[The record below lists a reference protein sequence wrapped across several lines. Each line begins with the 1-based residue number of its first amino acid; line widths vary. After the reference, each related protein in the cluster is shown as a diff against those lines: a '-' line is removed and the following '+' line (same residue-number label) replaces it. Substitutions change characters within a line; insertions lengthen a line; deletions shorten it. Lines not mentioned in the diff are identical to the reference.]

1 MMQSITKTRQ
11 DNDVTDRTSVISVE
25 YDTELSRLMEQSV
38 VYDEDKT
45 RQRRI

>member
-1 MMQSITKTRQ
+1 MQSITKTRQ

-45 RQRRI
+45 RQRRN

>member
-1 MMQSITKTRQ
+1 MQSITKTRQ

-45 RQRRI
+45 SQRRN